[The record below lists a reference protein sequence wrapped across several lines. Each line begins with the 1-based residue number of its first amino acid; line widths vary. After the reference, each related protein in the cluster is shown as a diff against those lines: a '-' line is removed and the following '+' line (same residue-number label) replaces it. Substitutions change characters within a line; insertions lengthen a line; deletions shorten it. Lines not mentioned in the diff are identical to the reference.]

1 MALFQINNVSISGI
15 SAILPVNEVSNR
27 NYEWISEADREML
40 IKTTGIESRRIIDG
54 PGTTLDLSIPAAEKL
69 IKELGW
75 NKADIELLIL
85 VTQSPDYIIPATS
98 IIMQERLGLGKN
110 CLAFDVNLGCSGY
123 VYGLSIAASMIS
135 SGRIK
140 KGLMIVGDVSSKG
153 INPKDKSTAPLFS
166 DAAAVTALEYK
177 ENCAPMSFCLQSDGK
192 GYEAIII
199 PDGGIRNPI
208 SKNTLEEEEF
218 ESGII
223 RNKRQLA
230 LNGLDIFN
238 FSLREVA
245 PNIEALLKHFSIDK
259 ESVDHWVFHQANLY
273 MNEMVRKK
281 LKLPVEKVPY
291 SLQKYGNTSSAT
303 IPLTI
308 VNNLREEIG
317 KAPKNLVLSGFGVG
331 LSWGSCLV
339 KLENTCILPIIEW
352 E

>member
-1 MALFQINNVSISGI
+1 MALFEVNNVSISGL
-15 SAILPVNEVSNR
+15 SAIVPANEVSNR
-27 NYEWISEADREML
+27 DYEWISEQDREML
-40 IKTTGIESRRIIDG
+40 IKTTGIENRRIIKG
-54 PGTTLDLSIPAAEKL
+54 PGTTLDMALPAAEKL
-69 IKELGW
+69 INELGW
-75 NKADIELLIL
+75 QKADIELLIFI
-85 VTQSPDYIIPATS
+85 TQSPDYIIPATS
-98 IIMQERLGLGKN
+98 IIMQEKLGLSKN

-123 VYGLSIAASMIS
+123 VYGLSIASSMLS

-166 DAAAVTALEYK
+166 DAASVTALEYK
-177 ENCAPMSFCLQSDGK
+177 ETCSPMYFCLQSDGK

-199 PDGGIRNPI
+199 PDGGIRNPT
-208 SKNTLEEEEF
+208 SENTLVEEEF

-223 RNKRQLA
+223 RNRRQLA

-245 PNIEALLKHFSIDK
+245 PNIESLLKHFSIDR

-281 LKLPVEKVPY
+281 LKLAPEKVPY

-308 VNNLREEIG
+308 VNNLREEISR
-317 KAPKNLVLSGFGVG
+317 APKNLVLSGFGVG

-339 KLENTCILPIIEW
+339 RLDKTCILPVIEW

>member
-1 MALFQINNVSISGI
+1 MALFQVNNVSISGL
-15 SAILPVNEVSNR
+15 SAIVPANEVSNR
-27 NYEWISEADREML
+27 DYEWISEQDREML
-40 IKTTGIESRRIIDG
+40 IKTTGIETRRVIKG
-54 PGTTLDLSIPAAEKL
+54 PGTTLDMALPAAEKL

-75 NKADIELLIL
+75 EKPDIELLIFI
-85 VTQSPDYIIPATS
+85 TQSPDYIIPATS
-98 IIMQERLGLGKN
+98 IIMQERLGLSKN

-123 VYGLSIAASMIS
+123 VYGLSIAASMMS

-177 ENCAPMSFCLQSDGK
+177 ENSNPMWFCLQSDGK

-199 PDGGIRNPI
+199 PDGGIRNPT
-208 SKNTLEEEEF
+208 SENTLVEEEF

-223 RNKRQLA
+223 RNRRQLA

-245 PNIEALLKHFSIDK
+245 PNIEALLKHFSVDR

-281 LKLPVEKVPY
+281 LKLAPEKVPY

-308 VNNLREEIG
+308 VNNLREEIIRS
-317 KAPKNLVLSGFGVG
+317 PKNLILSGFGVG

-339 KLENTCILPIIEW
+339 KLDKTCILPVIEW